1 MQPVAPRERWLVL
14 DVLRG
19 FALFGVLLG
28 NLFALYSGRWLSD
41 VGVAPPRHVVGL
53 DAAAQWFMWLV
64 VDSRA
69 QTLLTFLF
77 GLGFAMQLL
86 RADARGEPVLALY
99 MRRLVVLFAI
109 GALHVT
115 LLWWGDVTWGYAIAG
130 FGLLPL
136 RRARPRTQL
145 AVVVACFAA
154 VSVQRAIPALSLGL
168 DDWLFGAGSFQR
180 INTATAAAMHGTSHL
195 ALARAQI
202 AQGVLWTLLG
212 SGSYLLWLLARF
224 VIGYIAG
231 IGKWFERD
239 GAAHLALF
247 RRMLVVG
254 AALTACSLA
263 ATIALHADAFHSF
276 HPKWLR
282 IALQIVDE
290 IGLLAQTGMYV
301 AIVVLLLQRARW
313 RRWLGVLAPLGGMPL
328 TTYIMQSVIC
338 TALFYGW
345 GAGLAMPS
353 ESATFA
359 IAVAIFTAQVA
370 FAHAWLAAFRFGP
383 LEWMWRALV
392 YLERP
397 PMRIARPSSSA
408 AR

>member
-28 NLFALYSGRWLSD
+28 NLFALYSGRWLTE
-41 VGVAPPRHVVGL
+41 VGVDPPRHLDGL

-64 VDSRA
+64 VDGRA

-77 GLGFAMQLL
+77 GLGFAMQLV
-86 RADARGEPVLALY
+86 RADARGEPVLGLY
-99 MRRLVVLFAI
+99 IRRLVVLFAV

-136 RRARPRTQL
+136 RRATTRTQL
-145 AVVVACFAA
+145 SVVVACFAG
-154 VSVQRAIPALSLGL
+154 VIAIHSIPGSHAALI
-168 DDWLFGAGSFQR
+168 DWLFGADSFHR
-180 INTATAAAMHGTSHL
+180 INVATAAAMHGTSHV

-202 AQGVLWTLLG
+202 AQGVMWTLGG
-212 SGSYLLWLLARF
+212 SGAYFLWLLARF

-247 RRMLVVG
+247 RRMLVIG
-254 AALTACSLA
+254 AALTACSVASMIA
-263 ATIALHADAFHSF
+263 ARSGAFRAFH
-276 HPKWLR
+276 PEWLGTV
-282 IALQIVDE
+282 LQVVGE
-290 IGLLAQTGMYV
+290 AGLIAQTGMYV
-301 AIVVLLLQRARW
+301 AIVVLLLQRTRW
-313 RRWLGVLAPLGGMPL
+313 RRWLGVLAPLGRMPL

-338 TALFYGW
+338 TALYYGW
-345 GAGLAMPS
+345 GFDLPMPG
-353 ESATFA
+353 EAATLA
-359 IAVAIFTAQVA
+359 IAAVIFTAQVA

-383 LEWMWRALV
+383 LEWVWRSLV

-397 PMRIARPSSSA
+397 AMRVATPSSSA

>member
-1 MQPVAPRERWLVL
+1 
-14 DVLRG
+14 
-19 FALFGVLLG
+19 
-28 NLFALYSGRWLSD
+28 
-41 VGVAPPRHVVGL
+41 
-53 DAAAQWFMWLV
+53 MWLV

-86 RADARGEPVLALY
+86 RADARGEPVLGLY
-99 MRRLVVLFAI
+99 TRRLVVLFGF

-136 RRARPRTQL
+136 RRATTRTRVI
-145 AVVVACFAA
+145 AIIACF
-154 VSVQRAIPALSLGL
+154 VGVFVQRAIPGSGFAV
-168 DDWLFGAGSFQR
+168 DDWLFGSFHDV
-180 INTATAAAMHGTSHL
+180 NAATAIAMHGTSHV

-202 AQGVLWTLLG
+202 VQGLMWTLLG

-231 IGKWFERD
+231 IGRWFERD
-239 GAAHLALF
+239 GAEHLRLF
-247 RRMLVVG
+247 RRMLIAGG
-254 AALTACSLA
+254 AVTACSLA
-263 ATIALHADAFHSF
+263 STIAGHAGAFRSF
-276 HPKWLR
+276 HPRWLGYV
-282 IALQIVDE
+282 LVIVDE
-290 IGLLAQTGMYV
+290 VGLVAQTGVYV

-313 RRWLGVLAPLGGMPL
+313 RRWLGVLAPLGRMPL

-345 GAGLAMPS
+345 GFDLPMPS
-353 ESATFA
+353 ETACFG
-359 IAVAIFTAQVA
+359 IAAAIFIAQVA
-370 FAHAWLAAFRFGP
+370 FAHAWLAVFRFGP
-383 LEWMWRALV
+383 LEWVWRALV

-397 PMRIARPSSSA
+397 AMRVATPSRSA